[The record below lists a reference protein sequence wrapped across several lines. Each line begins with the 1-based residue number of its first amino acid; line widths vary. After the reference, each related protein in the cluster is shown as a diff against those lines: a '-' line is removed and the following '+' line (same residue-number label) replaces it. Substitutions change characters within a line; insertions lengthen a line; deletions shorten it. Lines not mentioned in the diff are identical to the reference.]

1 MQPQPFSA
9 IKKVHGAKEL
19 LDIAF
24 YNASKVSVS
33 FSSQDTPLEKA
44 KKREEARVRAASKIL
59 ESRLMK
65 VVKSFPSLENLHPFY
80 REMCDVL
87 VGNQTLKMYLASL
100 EGAAGVIRRIA
111 SEAISKIRRSQTPRD
126 AAKARIEA
134 YGRMTSMVKKLDDR
148 LAFLER
154 ARINLAKMP
163 SINPEEPTIVVAGYP
178 NTGKSTIVRAASTA
192 KPEIAEYPFTTKT
205 VILGHFNVGD
215 ERFQIMDTPGIL
227 DRPMSERN
235 FIEKQA
241 ITAIK
246 HLAQAVIFVVDPTPS
261 CGYSLEEQAS
271 LLEEVKKLMPG
282 GVPIVTVI
290 NKVDLASQENL
301 LLAKGMF
308 KDAIEVIAIEGV
320 GIKETIEKVVKAIR
334 AGRKNTASA

>member
-1 MQPQPFSA
+1 
-9 IKKVHGAKEL
+9 
-19 LDIAF
+19 
-24 YNASKVSVS
+24 
-33 FSSQDTPLEKA
+33 
-44 KKREEARVRAASKIL
+44 
-59 ESRLMK
+59 
-65 VVKSFPSLENLHPFY
+65 
-80 REMCDVL
+80 
-87 VGNQTLKMYLASL
+87 
-100 EGAAGVIRRIA
+100 
-111 SEAISKIRRSQTPRD
+111 
-126 AAKARIEA
+126 
-134 YGRMTSMVKKLDDR
+134 
-148 LAFLER
+148 
-154 ARINLAKMP
+154 
-163 SINPEEPTIVVAGYP
+163 
-178 NTGKSTIVRAASTA
+178 
-192 KPEIAEYPFTTKT
+192 
-205 VILGHFNVGD
+205 
-215 ERFQIMDTPGIL
+215 MDTPGIL

-301 LLAKGMF
+301 LLAKGIF